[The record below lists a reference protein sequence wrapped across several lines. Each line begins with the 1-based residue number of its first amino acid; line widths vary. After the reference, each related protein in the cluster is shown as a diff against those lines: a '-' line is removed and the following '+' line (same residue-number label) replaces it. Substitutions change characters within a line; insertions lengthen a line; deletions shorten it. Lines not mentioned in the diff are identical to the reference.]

1 MILLISWCIN
11 KASSS
16 IKNEYSK
23 SIVFSIKISEDDE
36 KWVWNIIF
44 TLFCTIVMMSEHFD
58 FVSEKIVVW
67 VSVSVTVFLTHFTIW
82 NSSLKNY
89 LTFCM
94 IFWYSLRFCFL
105 IILLFLSHAWIYS
118 TQSSMIQ
125 QSLFIRCM
133 LLMISVHFFIHF
145 ALIISCD
152 LA

>member
-16 IKNEYSK
+16 IKNEYLK

-67 VSVSVTVFLTHFTIW
+67 VSVSVTAFLTHFTIW

-125 QSLFIRCM
+125 QSFFIRCM
-133 LLMISVHFFIHF
+133 LLMISVHFFIHS